1 MALKLDCEVL
11 LLGFGPITHAFAKRL
26 SAQGHKVIAVS
37 QRPLTRIAGAE
48 FPLDSF
54 HTLSWEDVLSRQI
67 SSTSTYIGWRQS
79 PQSQPLGVELIDWVR
94 SANLRTG
101 KIHHLSS
108 ASVYTGNQ
116 EFFSERD
123 YDSAKTNKSS
133 NSKQI
138 LEKLVVDISRE
149 KDSKFINY
157 RISNVYG
164 SGLGQGFINESLSKL
179 RNREPITIYKELD
192 LIRDYI
198 LIDDLISGLMD
209 LRLNESSR
217 KVLNLSTGRG
227 VSISEII
234 AHLKDLGVN
243 DLKLLELA
251 APKNIVTRSVLSCK
265 KLEEVI
271 LWKPQ
276 GFEEI
281 LHKLVDD
288 LI

>member
-1 MALKLDCEVL
+1 MECEVL

-26 SAQGHKVIAVS
+26 IAKGHKVIAVS
-37 QRPLTRIAGAE
+37 QRPSTRIAGAE
-48 FPLDSF
+48 FPLGSF

-67 SSTSTYIGWRQS
+67 SSASTYIGWRQL
-79 PQSQPLGVELIDWVR
+79 PQSQLLGVELMDWVK
-94 SANLRTG
+94 STNLRTG

-116 EFFSERD
+116 ELFSEKD
-123 YDSAKTNKSS
+123 SDSAKNIKSS

-138 LEKLVVDISRE
+138 LEKLVVDLSRQ
-149 KDSKFINY
+149 KVSKFINY

-164 SGLGQGFINESLSKL
+164 SGLSQGFINESLSKL
-179 RNREPITIYKELD
+179 KNREPITIYKDLD

-198 LIDDLISGLMD
+198 LIDDLVSGLMD

-217 KVLNLSTGRG
+217 KVLNISTGRG

-265 KLEEVI
+265 NLEEVI

-276 GFEEI
+276 GIEET

>member
-1 MALKLDCEVL
+1 MECEVL
-11 LLGFGPITHAFAKRL
+11 LLGFGPITQAFAQSLIAK
-26 SAQGHKVIAVS
+26 GHKVITIS
-37 QRPLTRIAGAE
+37 QRLSTSSAGTE
-48 FPLDSF
+48 FSADTF
-54 HTLSWEDVLSRQI
+54 HTISWQDVLSQQV
-67 SSTSTYIGWRQS
+67 SSASTYIGWRQS
-79 PQSQPLGVELIDWVR
+79 PQSQPLGTELIDWVK
-94 SANLRTG
+94 STNLRTG

-108 ASVYTGNQ
+108 ASVYSGSQ
-116 EFFSERD
+116 ELFSEID
-123 YDSAKTNKSS
+123 YASAISTKPL

-138 LEKLVVDISRE
+138 LEKLVVDLCRE
-149 KDSKFINY
+149 KDSEFVNY

-164 SGLGQGFINESLSKL
+164 SGLSQGFINESLSKL
-179 RNREPITIYKELD
+179 KNREPITIYKGLD

-198 LIDDLISGLMD
+198 LIDDLVSGLMD
-209 LRLNESSR
+209 LRLHESSEE
-217 KVLNLSTGRG
+217 VLNISTGCG
-227 VSISEII
+227 VAISEII

-265 KLEEVI
+265 NLEEVI

-276 GFEEI
+276 GIEET